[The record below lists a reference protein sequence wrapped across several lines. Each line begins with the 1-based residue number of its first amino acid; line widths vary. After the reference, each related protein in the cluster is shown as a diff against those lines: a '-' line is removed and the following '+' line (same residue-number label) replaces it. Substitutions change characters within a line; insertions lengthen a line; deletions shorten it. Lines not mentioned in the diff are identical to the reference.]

1 MMYWQSTY
9 APWYGSWGEPFLGLG
24 IALLVVLLV
33 WSAVWKALALWS
45 AARDGSK
52 IWFVVL
58 FLVNTVGILEIL
70 YLYIFRKKRA
80 ETERPSENPQ

>member
-1 MMYWQSTY
+1 MMTWHSAY
-9 APWYGSWGEPFLGLG
+9 APWYSSWSEPLLGVGLVLFL
-24 IALLVVLLV
+24 ILLV

-58 FLVNTVGILEIL
+58 FIVNTVGILEIL
-70 YLYIFRKKRA
+70 YLYVFRKKRPGA
-80 ETERPSENPQ
+80 K